1 MNSEVAVTDPKKAGP
16 VYRPQATSDS
26 PMEDYQTVH
35 PGILAQPEFP
45 FLPAGLKIA
54 RVEEYNR
61 LKRELEKAR
70 ETKQML

>member
-1 MNSEVAVTDPKKAGP
+1 
-16 VYRPQATSDS
+16 
-26 PMEDYQTVH
+26 MEDYQTVH